1 MPAITVKNIP
11 PKLYEELKTAAQ
23 THRRSLNS
31 EIIACL
37 EHAFLARRV
46 TPEERLN
53 RARALR
59 LQIGASPIQAEE
71 IERAIATGRP

>member
-37 EHAFLARRV
+37 EHTFLARRV
-46 TPEERLN
+46 APEERLT

-59 LQIGASPIQAEE
+59 VGACPIQAEE

>member
-11 PKLYEELKTAAQ
+11 PELYEQLKTAAQ

-37 EHAFLARRV
+37 ERAFLARRV
-46 TPEERLN
+46 SPEERLT

-59 LQIGASPIQAEE
+59 VRIGSNPVQAEE
-71 IERAIATGRP
+71 IKRAIAMGRP

>member
-46 TPEERLN
+46 APEERLI

-59 LQIGASPIQAEE
+59 VEASPMQAEE
-71 IERAIATGRP
+71 IKRAIATGRP

>member
-46 TPEERLN
+46 APEERLI

-59 LQIGASPIQAEE
+59 VGASPMQAEE

>member
-11 PKLYEELKTAAQ
+11 PKLYEELKAAAQ

-37 EHAFLARRV
+37 EHAFLARLV
-46 TPEERLN
+46 APEERLT

-59 LQIGASPIQAEE
+59 VQIVSSPIQAEE

>member
-31 EIIACL
+31 EIISCL

-46 TPEERLN
+46 APEERLN

-59 LQIGASPIQAEE
+59 VGASPIQAEE
-71 IERAIATGRP
+71 IERAIATGRS

>member
-11 PKLYEELKTAAQ
+11 PKLYEELKIAAQ

-46 TPEERLN
+46 APEERLT

-59 LQIGASPIQAEE
+59 VGASPIQAEE
-71 IERAIATGRP
+71 IEQAIATGRP

>member
-11 PKLYEELKTAAQ
+11 PKLYEELKIAAQ

-37 EHAFLARRV
+37 EQAFLARRIA
-46 TPEERLN
+46 PEERLT

-59 LQIGASPIQAEE
+59 VQIGSSPVQAEE
-71 IERAIATGRP
+71 IEQAIATGRP

>member
-46 TPEERLN
+46 APEERLI

-59 LQIGASPIQAEE
+59 VEASPMQAEE

>member
-37 EHAFLARRV
+37 EHAFLARHIA
-46 TPEERLN
+46 PEERLT

-59 LQIGASPIQAEE
+59 VGARPMQAEE